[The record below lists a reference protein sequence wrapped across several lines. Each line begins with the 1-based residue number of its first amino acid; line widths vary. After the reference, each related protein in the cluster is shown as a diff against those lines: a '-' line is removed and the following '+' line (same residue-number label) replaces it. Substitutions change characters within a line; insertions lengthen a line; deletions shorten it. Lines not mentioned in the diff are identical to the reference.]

1 MIINWGGYMENN
13 LRKYLFKNRII
24 MAFFILLVPLSCFFS
39 IKFALSFEPVINSA
53 INKNLNMLKISAVW
67 CGIYAIL
74 DCLFLLIVKYIR
86 ENILKETFVNL
97 KNDLFTKILKFNTEA
112 FNEFNTGTYISILD
126 NDVKLLGDSYFNN
139 ILSLYSVI
147 VSFIFS
153 FITVFLLNYTIT
165 IILVMVA
172 VSSIIIPKFFN
183 KKLANLQEKYSENM
197 KRYTSQIKD
206 FFDGFQ
212 VIKSFNIQDKIIRSN
227 AKLNEIREESGCE
240 ARKTVYIAGWIS
252 MLFSSAMYVITYVFG
267 GYFAITGA
275 ISVGLVISLSQLIGG
290 VVAPLEQVPAILA
303 EINSTLKIRNRLEQI
318 INKEVHEEKGQ
329 DLRDLPLEVLINNIS
344 FNYKNSEVMTLKNIN
359 MKFKEGKRYAIV
371 GESGSGKSTIAK
383 LLLNFY
389 KYNNGEIKI
398 NDIEISKIDS
408 SSLYKSIGYIHQNIF
423 LFDDT
428 LKNNITL
435 YKDYSDEEVM
445 EVIEASGLSEF
456 IKRLPK
462 GLNTNVGENGS
473 VFSGGERQ
481 RIGIA
486 RALICKAKFLIL
498 DEATSSLDNITTN
511 EINNSVL
518 SLKDTSTIVI
528 THQLSYNLLS
538 KCDYIYVMKNGRI
551 IEEGSL
557 EELIDN
563 KLYFYNLYNVNEK
576 YNIG

>member
-1 MIINWGGYMENN
+1 M
-13 LRKYLFKNRII
+13 
-24 MAFFILLVPLSCFFS
+24 
-39 IKFALSFEPVINSA
+39 
-53 INKNLNMLKISAVW
+53 NK
-67 CGIYAIL
+67 
-74 DCLFLLIVKYIR
+74 
-86 ENILKETFVNL
+86 
-97 KNDLFTKILKFNTEA
+97 
-112 FNEFNTGTYISILD
+112 
-126 NDVKLLGDSYFNN
+126 
-139 ILSLYSVI
+139 
-147 VSFIFS
+147 
-153 FITVFLLNYTIT
+153 
-165 IILVMVA
+165 
-172 VSSIIIPKFFN
+172 
-183 KKLANLQEKYSENM
+183 
-197 KRYTSQIKD
+197 
-206 FFDGFQ
+206 
-212 VIKSFNIQDKIIRSN
+212 
-227 AKLNEIREESGCE
+227 IREESGCE
-240 ARKTVYIAGWIS
+240 ARKTIYLVGWIS
-252 MLFSSAMYVITYVFG
+252 MLFSSAMYVITYVIG
-267 GYFAITGA
+267 GYFAIIGA

-303 EINSTLKIRNRLEQI
+303 EINSTLKIRNKLEQI

-329 DLRDLPLEVLINNIS
+329 DLRDLPLEVLIKNIS
-344 FNYKNSEVMTLKNIN
+344 FNYKNSEVMALNNIN
-359 MKFKEGKRYAIV
+359 MKFKEGKQYAIV

-408 SSLYKSIGYIHQNIF
+408 SSLYKTIGYIHQNIF

-435 YKDYSDEEVM
+435 YNKYSDKEIM
-445 EVIEASGLSEF
+445 DVIEASGLSEF

-473 VFSGGERQ
+473 IFSGGERQ

-498 DEATSSLDNITTN
+498 DEATSSLDNITAN

-518 SLKDTSTIVI
+518 SLQDTSTIVI

-551 IEEGSL
+551 IEEGNL
-557 EELIDN
+557 EVLIDN

-576 YNIG
+576 YII

>member
-1 MIINWGGYMENN
+1 MENHI
-13 LRKYLFKNRII
+13 RKYLFENKVM
-24 MAFFILLVPLSCFFS
+24 MAFFIFLVPLSCFFS
-39 IKFALSFEPVINSA
+39 IKFALSFEPIINSA
-53 INKNLNMLKISAVW
+53 IDRNLNMLKISAIW

-74 DCLFLLIVKYIR
+74 DCVFLLIVKYIG

-97 KNDLFTKILKFNTEA
+97 KNQLFTKIIKMNAEA

-139 ILSLYSVI
+139 ILSLYNVI

-153 FITVFLLNYTIT
+153 FITVFFLNYTIT
-165 IILVMVA
+165 IILIIVA
-172 VSSIIIPKFFN
+172 IFSIIIPKFFN
-183 KKLANLQEKYSENM
+183 KKLVNLQEKYSENM
-197 KRYTSQIKD
+197 KKYTSQIKD
-206 FFDGFQ
+206 FFEGFQ
-212 VIKSFNIQDKIIRSN
+212 VIKSFNIQDKIIRN
-227 AKLNEIREESGCE
+227 NEKLNKIREESGCE
-240 ARKTVYIAGWIS
+240 ARKTVYLAGWIS
-252 MLFSSAMYVITYVFG
+252 MLFSSAMYVITYVIG

-303 EINSTLKIRNRLEQI
+303 EINSTLKIRAKLEKI
-318 INKEVHEEKGQ
+318 IDKDVREEKGE
-329 DLRDLPLEVLINNIS
+329 DLNDLPLEVLIKDIS
-344 FNYKNSEVMTLKNIN
+344 FNYKNSEVKVLSNIN

-371 GESGSGKSTIAK
+371 GESGSGKSTISK

-389 KYNNGEIKI
+389 KYNNGEITI
-398 NDIEISKIDS
+398 NDIEISKIHS

-445 EVIEASGLSEF
+445 GVIEASGLSEF

-473 VFSGGERQ
+473 IFSGGERQ

-498 DEATSSLDNITTN
+498 DEATSSLDNITAN

-518 SLKDTSTIVI
+518 SLKDTTTIVI
-528 THQLSYNLLS
+528 THQLSYNLLN
-538 KCDYIYVMKNGRI
+538 KCDYIYVMKNGRV
-551 IEEGSL
+551 IEEGSF
-557 EELIDN
+557 EELLDN

-576 YNIG
+576 YSIG

>member
-1 MIINWGGYMENN
+1 MENN
-13 LRKYLFKNRII
+13 LRKYLFKNKIM

-53 INKNLNMLKISAVW
+53 INKNLNMLKISAMW

-74 DCLFLLIVKYIR
+74 DCFFLLIVKYIK

-97 KNDLFTKILKFNTEA
+97 KNQLFTKILKFNTEA

-126 NDVKLLGDSYFNN
+126 NDVKLLGDSYYNN
-139 ILSLYSVI
+139 ILSLYNVI

-153 FITVFLLNYTIT
+153 FITVFFLNYTIT
-165 IILVMVA
+165 IILIMVA
-172 VSSIIIPKFFN
+172 VSSIIIPKFFD

-227 AKLNEIREESGCE
+227 AKLNKIREESGCE
-240 ARKTVYIAGWIS
+240 ARKTIYLVGWIS
-252 MLFSSAMYVITYVFG
+252 MLFSSAMYVITYVIG
-267 GYFAITGA
+267 GYFAIIGA

-303 EINSTLKIRNRLEQI
+303 EINSTLKIRNKLEQI

-329 DLRDLPLEVLINNIS
+329 DLRDLPLEVLIKNIS
-344 FNYKNSEVMTLKNIN
+344 FNYKNSEVMALNNIN
-359 MKFKEGKRYAIV
+359 MKFKEGKQYAIV

-408 SSLYKSIGYIHQNIF
+408 SYLYKTIGYIHQNIF

-435 YKDYSDEEVM
+435 YNKYSDKEIM
-445 EVIEASGLSEF
+445 DVIEASGLSEF

-473 VFSGGERQ
+473 IFSGGERQ

-498 DEATSSLDNITTN
+498 DEATSSLDNITAN
-511 EINNSVL
+511 EINNRVL
-518 SLKDTSTIVI
+518 SLQDTSTIVI

-551 IEEGSL
+551 IEEGNL

-576 YNIG
+576 YII

>member
-1 MIINWGGYMENN
+1 MENN
-13 LRKYLFKNRII
+13 LRKYLFKNKIM

-53 INKNLNMLKISAVW
+53 INKNLNMLKISAMW

-74 DCLFLLIVKYIR
+74 DCVFLLIVKYIR

-126 NDVKLLGDSYFNN
+126 NDVKLLGDSYYNN
-139 ILSLYSVI
+139 ILSLYNVI

-153 FITVFLLNYTIT
+153 FITVFFLNYTIT
-165 IILVMVA
+165 IILIMVA
-172 VSSIIIPKFFN
+172 VFSIIIPKFFD

-227 AKLNEIREESGCE
+227 AKLNKIREESGCE
-240 ARKTVYIAGWIS
+240 ARKTVYLAGWIS
-252 MLFSSAMYVITYVFG
+252 MLFSSAMYVITYVIG

-303 EINSTLKIRNRLEQI
+303 EINSTLKIRAKLEKI
-318 INKEVHEEKGQ
+318 INKEVREEKGQ
-329 DLRDLPLEVLINNIS
+329 DLSDLLLEVLIKNIS
-344 FNYKNSEVMTLKNIN
+344 FNYKNSEVMALNNIN

-435 YKDYSDEEVM
+435 YKDYSYEEIM
-445 EVIEASGLSEF
+445 DAIEASGLSEF

-462 GLNTNVGENGS
+462 GLNTNVGENGII
-473 VFSGGERQ
+473 FSGGERQ

-498 DEATSSLDNITTN
+498 DEATSSLDNITAN

-518 SLKDTSTIVI
+518 SLQDTSTIVI

-551 IEEGSL
+551 IEEGNF

>member
-1 MIINWGGYMENN
+1 MENN
-13 LRKYLFKNRII
+13 LRKYLFKNKIM

-53 INKNLNMLKISAVW
+53 INKNLNMLKISAMW

-74 DCLFLLIVKYIR
+74 DCFFLLIVKYIK

-97 KNDLFTKILKFNTEA
+97 KNHLFTKILKFNTEA

-126 NDVKLLGDSYFNN
+126 NDVKLLGDSYYNN
-139 ILSLYSVI
+139 ILSLYNVI

-153 FITVFLLNYTIT
+153 FITVFFLNYTIT
-165 IILVMVA
+165 IILIMVA
-172 VSSIIIPKFFN
+172 VSSIIIPKFFD

-227 AKLNEIREESGCE
+227 AKLNKIREKSGCE
-240 ARKTVYIAGWIS
+240 ARKTVYLAGWIS
-252 MLFSSAMYVITYVFG
+252 MLFRSAMYVITYVIG
-267 GYFAITGA
+267 GYFAIIGA

-303 EINSTLKIRNRLEQI
+303 EINSTLKIRNKLEQI
-318 INKEVHEEKGQ
+318 INKKVHEEKGQ
-329 DLRDLPLEVLINNIS
+329 DLRDLPLEVLIKNIS
-344 FNYKNSEVMTLKNIN
+344 FNYKNSEVMALNNIN
-359 MKFKEGKRYAIV
+359 MKFKEGKQYAIV

-408 SSLYKSIGYIHQNIF
+408 SSLYKTIGYIHQNIF

-435 YKDYSDEEVM
+435 YNKYSDKEIM
-445 EVIEASGLSEF
+445 DVIEASGLSEF

-473 VFSGGERQ
+473 IFSGGERQ

-498 DEATSSLDNITTN
+498 DEATSSLDNITAN

-518 SLKDTSTIVI
+518 SLQDTSTIVI

-576 YNIG
+576 YNI

>member
-1 MIINWGGYMENN
+1 M
-13 LRKYLFKNRII
+13 L
-24 MAFFILLVPLSCFFS
+24 FS

-53 INKNLNMLKISAVW
+53 INKNLNMLKISAMW

-74 DCLFLLIVKYIR
+74 DCFFLLIVKYIK

-97 KNDLFTKILKFNTEA
+97 KNHLFTKILKFNTEA

-126 NDVKLLGDSYFNN
+126 NDVKLLGDSYYNN
-139 ILSLYSVI
+139 ILSLYNVI

-153 FITVFLLNYTIT
+153 FITVFFLNYTIT
-165 IILVMVA
+165 IILIMVA
-172 VSSIIIPKFFN
+172 VSSIIIPKFFDI
-183 KKLANLQEKYSENM
+183 KLANLQEKYSENM

-227 AKLNEIREESGCE
+227 AKLNKIREKSGCE
-240 ARKTVYIAGWIS
+240 ARKTVYLAGWIS
-252 MLFSSAMYVITYVFG
+252 MLFSSAMYVITYVIG
-267 GYFAITGA
+267 GYFAIIGA

-303 EINSTLKIRNRLEQI
+303 EINSTLKIRNKLEQI
-318 INKEVHEEKGQ
+318 INKKVHEEKGQ
-329 DLRDLPLEVLINNIS
+329 DLRDLPLEVLIKNIS
-344 FNYKNSEVMTLKNIN
+344 FNYKNSEVMALNNIN
-359 MKFKEGKRYAIV
+359 MKFKEGKQYAIV

-408 SSLYKSIGYIHQNIF
+408 SYLYKTIGYIHQNIF
-423 LFDDT
+423 LFDET

-435 YKDYSDEEVM
+435 YNKYSDKEIM
-445 EVIEASGLSEF
+445 DVIEASGLSEF

-473 VFSGGERQ
+473 IFSGGERQ

-498 DEATSSLDNITTN
+498 DEATSSLDNITAN

-518 SLKDTSTIVI
+518 SLQDTSTIVI

-576 YNIG
+576 YII

>member
-1 MIINWGGYMENN
+1 MENN
-13 LRKYLFKNRII
+13 LRKYLFKNKIM

-53 INKNLNMLKISAVW
+53 IDRNMNMLKISAIW

-97 KNDLFTKILKFNTEA
+97 KNDLFTKIIRLNTEA

-139 ILSLYSVI
+139 ILSLYNVI
-147 VSFIFS
+147 ISFIFS
-153 FITVFLLNYTIT
+153 FTTVFFLNYTIT
-165 IILVMVA
+165 IILIMVA

-183 KKLANLQEKYSENM
+183 KKLEDLQEKYSENM

-206 FFDGFQ
+206 FFYGFQ

-227 AKLNEIREESGCE
+227 EKLNEIREESGCE
-240 ARKTVYIAGWIS
+240 ARKTVYLAGWIS
-252 MLFSSAMYVITYVFG
+252 MLFSSAMYVITYVIG
-267 GYFAITGA
+267 GYFAIIGA

-303 EINSTLKIRNRLEQI
+303 EINSTLKIRAKLEKI
-318 INKEVHEEKGQ
+318 INKEVREEKGQ
-329 DLRDLPLEVLINNIS
+329 DLSDLLLEVLIKNIS
-344 FNYKNSEVMTLKNIN
+344 FNYKNSEVMALNNIN

-435 YKDYSDEEVM
+435 YKDYSYEEIM
-445 EVIEASGLSEF
+445 DAIEASGLSEF

-473 VFSGGERQ
+473 IFSGGERQ

-498 DEATSSLDNITTN
+498 DEATSSLDNITAN

-518 SLKDTSTIVI
+518 SLQDTSTIVI

-551 IEEGSL
+551 IEEGNF
-557 EELIDN
+557 EELLDN

-576 YNIG
+576 YNI

>member
-1 MIINWGGYMENN
+1 M
-13 LRKYLFKNRII
+13 
-24 MAFFILLVPLSCFFS
+24 
-39 IKFALSFEPVINSA
+39 
-53 INKNLNMLKISAVW
+53 
-67 CGIYAIL
+67 
-74 DCLFLLIVKYIR
+74 
-86 ENILKETFVNL
+86 
-97 KNDLFTKILKFNTEA
+97 
-112 FNEFNTGTYISILD
+112 
-126 NDVKLLGDSYFNN
+126 
-139 ILSLYSVI
+139 
-147 VSFIFS
+147 
-153 FITVFLLNYTIT
+153 
-165 IILVMVA
+165 
-172 VSSIIIPKFFN
+172 
-183 KKLANLQEKYSENM
+183 
-197 KRYTSQIKD
+197 
-206 FFDGFQ
+206 
-212 VIKSFNIQDKIIRSN
+212 IRSN
-227 AKLNEIREESGCE
+227 AKLNKIREESGCK
-240 ARKTVYIAGWIS
+240 ARKTVYLAGWIS
-252 MLFSSAMYVITYVFG
+252 MLFSYAMYVITYVIG

-303 EINSTLKIRNRLEQI
+303 EINSTLKIRNKLEQI

-329 DLRDLPLEVLINNIS
+329 DLRDLPLEILIKNIS
-344 FNYKNSEVMTLKNIN
+344 FNYKNSEVMALNNIN

-408 SSLYKSIGYIHQNIF
+408 SYLYKTIGYIHQNIF

-435 YKDYSDEEVM
+435 YNKYSDEEIM
-445 EVIEASGLSEF
+445 DVIEASGLSEF

-462 GLNTNVGENGS
+462 GLNTSVGENGS
-473 VFSGGERQ
+473 IFSGGERQ

-498 DEATSSLDNITTN
+498 DEATSSLDNITAN

-518 SLKDTSTIVI
+518 SLQDTSTIVI

-551 IEEGSL
+551 IEEGNF

-563 KLYFYNLYNVNEK
+563 KLYFYNLCNVNEK
-576 YNIG
+576 YN

>member
-1 MIINWGGYMENN
+1 MENN
-13 LRKYLFKNRII
+13 LRKYLFKNKIM

-53 INKNLNMLKISAVW
+53 INKNLNMLKISAMW

-74 DCLFLLIVKYIR
+74 DCVFLLIVKYIR

-126 NDVKLLGDSYFNN
+126 NDVKLLGDSYYNN
-139 ILSLYSVI
+139 ILSLYNVI

-153 FITVFLLNYTIT
+153 FITVFFLNYTIT
-165 IILVMVA
+165 IILIMVA
-172 VSSIIIPKFFN
+172 VSSIIIPKFFD

-227 AKLNEIREESGCE
+227 AKLNKIREESGCE
-240 ARKTVYIAGWIS
+240 ARKTVYLAGWIS
-252 MLFSSAMYVITYVFG
+252 MLFSSAMYVITYVIG

-303 EINSTLKIRNRLEQI
+303 EINSTLKIRAKLEKI
-318 INKEVHEEKGQ
+318 INKEVREEKGQ
-329 DLRDLPLEVLINNIS
+329 DLSDLLLEVLIKNIS
-344 FNYKNSEVMTLKNIN
+344 FNYKNSEVMALNNIN

-435 YKDYSDEEVM
+435 YNKYSDEEIM
-445 EVIEASGLSEF
+445 EVVEASGLSEF

-473 VFSGGERQ
+473 IFSGGERQ

-498 DEATSSLDNITTN
+498 DEATSSLDNITAN

-518 SLKDTSTIVI
+518 SLQDTSTIVI
-528 THQLSYNLLS
+528 THQLSYNLLI
-538 KCDYIYVMKNGRI
+538 KCDYIYVMKNGKV
-551 IEEGSL
+551 IEEGNF

>member
-1 MIINWGGYMENN
+1 MENN
-13 LRKYLFKNRII
+13 LRKYLFKNKIM

-53 INKNLNMLKISAVW
+53 INKNLNMLKISAMW

-74 DCLFLLIVKYIR
+74 DCVFLLIVKYIR

-126 NDVKLLGDSYFNN
+126 NDVKLLGDSYYNN
-139 ILSLYSVI
+139 ILSLYNVI

-153 FITVFLLNYTIT
+153 FITVFFLNYTIT
-165 IILVMVA
+165 IILIMVA
-172 VSSIIIPKFFN
+172 VSSIIIPKFFD

-227 AKLNEIREESGCE
+227 AKLNKIREESGCE
-240 ARKTVYIAGWIS
+240 ARKTVYLAGWIS
-252 MLFSSAMYVITYVFG
+252 MLFSSAMYVITYVIG

-303 EINSTLKIRNRLEQI
+303 EINSTLKIRAKLEKI
-318 INKEVHEEKGQ
+318 INKEVREEKGQ
-329 DLRDLPLEVLINNIS
+329 DLSDLLLEVLIKNIS
-344 FNYKNSEVMTLKNIN
+344 FNYKNSEVMALNNIN

-435 YKDYSDEEVM
+435 YKDYSYEEIM
-445 EVIEASGLSEF
+445 DAIEASGLSEF

-462 GLNTNVGENGS
+462 GLNTNVGENGII
-473 VFSGGERQ
+473 FSGGERQ

-498 DEATSSLDNITTN
+498 DEATSSLDNITAN

-518 SLKDTSTIVI
+518 SLQDTSTIVI

-551 IEEGSL
+551 IEEGNF

-576 YNIG
+576 YII